1 MHGKYSSREI
11 EDLCRND
18 IRFMWLLGG
27 EAAPDHAT
35 IARFQ
40 NERLVSVVED
50 LFYQLANKLIE
61 LGEISYNNVF
71 VDGTKIEANANRY
84 TDVEERYKALLPM
97 RDMQVKKTTRIL
109 KKTDKK
115 HT

>member
-1 MHGKYSSREI
+1 MVLPLDLEIKISEEDPVRKLVEICDELNYKKLYSEYLRSWRKIDPAVLFEIVALAYMHGKYSSREI

-40 NERLVSVVED
+40 NERLVSV
-50 LFYQLANKLIE
+50 
-61 LGEISYNNVF
+61 S
-71 VDGTKIEANANRY
+71 
-84 TDVEERYKALLPM
+84 
-97 RDMQVKKTTRIL
+97 
-109 KKTDKK
+109 
-115 HT
+115 